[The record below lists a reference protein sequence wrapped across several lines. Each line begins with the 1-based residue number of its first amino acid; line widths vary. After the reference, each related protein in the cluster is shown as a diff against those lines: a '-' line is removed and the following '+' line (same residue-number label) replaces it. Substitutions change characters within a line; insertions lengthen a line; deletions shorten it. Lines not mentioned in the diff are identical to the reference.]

1 MFFCCC
7 CCKKLFFT
15 HPAIQLTKMK
25 EITSHPKQAHP
36 SQTPRNPASKRSM
49 VKSPQPLFDRKP
61 PKVEVENKE
70 ICLHRS
76 LRTVTLAKVN
86 YAVDKNLFFGA
97 CLMTVPGAMR
107 ISKLNR
113 MNSAPSFRPL
123 CVPNSQLW
131 LINQPPPFRSNP
143 PRNKALFNPLLTIG
157 LP

>member
-86 YAVDKNLFFGA
+86 YAVDKNLFFWS
-97 CLMTVPGAMR
+97 L
-107 ISKLNR
+107 LNDSTR
-113 MNSAPSFRPL
+113 GYENLKVKQDEFCAELSPL
-123 CVPNSQLW
+123 VCSQ
-131 LINQPPPFRSNP
+131 QP
-143 PRNKALFNPLLTIG
+143 IG
-157 LP
+157 